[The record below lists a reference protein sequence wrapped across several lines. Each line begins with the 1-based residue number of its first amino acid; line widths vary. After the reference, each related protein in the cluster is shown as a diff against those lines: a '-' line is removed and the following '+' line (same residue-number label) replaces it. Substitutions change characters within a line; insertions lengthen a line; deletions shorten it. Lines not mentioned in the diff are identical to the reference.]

1 MRRLFTL
8 VLRYVTRALRL
19 AVGCAASLYRQV
31 ALLSSGV
38 RQPIVRWRTADATRP
53 FRLRL
58 SFLQPAL
65 VEPRRSM
72 PAPCVISV
80 TSVLSTARSAARS
93 AFGLG
98 LAACVHT
105 ATSRSPSR

>member
-38 RQPIVRWRTADATRP
+38 RQPIVRWRIADATSLFPR
-53 FRLRL
+53 RL

-72 PAPCVISV
+72 PAPCVAQSQHSCQEV
-80 TSVLSTARSAARS
+80 QSRKRHACERQQHFQSPASAARRV
-93 AFGLG
+93 A
-98 LAACVHT
+98 V
-105 ATSRSPSR
+105 